1 MVQLGCQSQRIDV
14 QSCTPIVGHKSLVEM
29 REGKRLTSRRG
40 KTRARGSETL
50 ALEWVLHE
58 KRGRG

>member
-1 MVQLGCQSQRIDV
+1 MS
-14 QSCTPIVGHKSLVEM
+14 
-29 REGKRLTSRRG
+29 EGKRLRSQRG
-40 KTRARGSETL
+40 RMRARGSETL